1 MLIDGT
7 LEGYGRGGRTWDQD
21 LPNDSQVLYV
31 AVIRAEKFEHPTKLS
46 VHFSFFDL
54 ANQSLKYITMLV
66 SNVTEPESID
76 AFL

>member
-7 LEGYGRGGRTWDQD
+7 LEGYGREGPGIKTYQMTHRYCMLQC
-21 LPNDSQVLYV
+21 
-31 AVIRAEKFEHPTKLS
+31 IRAEKFEHPTKLS
-46 VHFSFFDL
+46 VHYIFFDL

-76 AFL
+76 AFP